1 MLLKLLAAGGHRY
14 ELYEPKKA
22 SLDTII
28 CFAKQRTR
36 KEKGGD
42 ISIRL
47 PYYFVF

>member
-1 MLLKLLAAGGHRY
+1 MNCMNLKKPVWTQLFVLPNNALA
-14 ELYEPKKA
+14 
-22 SLDTII
+22 
-28 CFAKQRTR
+28 